1 MKKFI
6 EAYEEDEAFQKKQN
20 HLHKKHMIEDENIVV
35 VEKNNIIKF
44 SLTSMVGLIRFVAS
58 VVLVILASIG
68 LLCII
73 FDETRMPLI
82 NLLND
87 IVTQIRVEIS
97 R

>member
-6 EAYEEDEAFQKKQN
+6 EAYEEDEAFHKKQN

-44 SLTSMVGLIRFVAS
+44 SITSMVGLIRFVAS

-73 FDETRMPLI
+73 FDETRLPLI

-87 IVTQIRVEIS
+87 IVTQIRMEIS
-97 R
+97 

>member
-6 EAYEEDEAFQKKQN
+6 EAYEEDEAFHKKQN

-44 SLTSMVGLIRFVAS
+44 SITSMVGLIRFVAS

-73 FDETRMPLI
+73 FDETRLPLI

-87 IVTQIRVEIS
+87 IVTQIRMEIS

>member
-6 EAYEEDEAFQKKQN
+6 EAYEEDEAFHKKQN

-44 SLTSMVGLIRFVAS
+44 SITSMVGLLRFTAS

-73 FDETRMPLI
+73 FEETRLPLI

-97 R
+97 